1 MFFNVREDAR
11 AWTHWKLSFD
21 VHRSY
26 LGQLSTFFSSCV
38 PPRYTVGGCG
48 VAFTDDGLMEDIHL
62 PSWIPSGLTTVGS
75 CNVTIVWLQQCF
87 PTIWQATLFI
97 HNTQYMHRHMQENVP
112 SSQMRTLSLRRIKR
126 LTEGHRAC
134 E

>member
-1 MFFNVREDAR
+1 MFINVREDAR

-87 PTIWQATLFI
+87 PTF
-97 HNTQYMHRHMQENVP
+97 HSH
-112 SSQMRTLSLRRIKR
+112 
-126 LTEGHRAC
+126 
-134 E
+134 